1 MKHNELVDKCL
12 FFLGLNKIFAWQN
25 NTGAAKIGNAFVQ
38 FGKKGSSD
46 IIGIL
51 PDGRFLGVE
60 IKIGKDTQ
68 KSEQIIFQDRIERN
82 GGIYILVRDDINILI
97 RHHAIIPFITCDV
110 NDALRRMRL
119 PPVAE

>member
-1 MKHNELVDKCL
+1 MKHSELVNNCL
-12 FFLGLNKIFAWQN
+12 FFLSLNRIFAWQN

-68 KSEQIIFQDRIERN
+68 KPEQIIFQDRIERN
-82 GGIYILVRDDINILI
+82 GGIYILVRSIDDLI
-97 RHHAIIPFITCDV
+97 RHHAIVPFITCDV
-110 NDALRRMRL
+110 DDALRRMRL
-119 PPVAE
+119 PPVAP